1 MLMNAVGIDVSKGK
15 STVAVIQPFGVV
27 IAEPFDVLHTDS
39 GLKELVSF
47 IKSLSGETKVVME
60 YTGTYYEPVANALLN
75 AGIFVSVVNPLLLDD
90 YDTNRVRKVK
100 TDKIDAL
107 KIASYA
113 LDKWIKLRKYEPA
126 ETVRKTLQIM
136 NRQCSKLNKI
146 LVMQKNSLIA
156 LLDCCFPNAN
166 TLFTSPRKESDGHE
180 KWVDFVVKFPHVDSV
195 AKLSLSAFKAKYQ
208 SWCKKEHYNYNESKA
223 EQIHAYARTIV
234 STLPMTD
241 VVKKMVSEAA
251 KLLNST
257 LEALGTLHSE
267 MDTLASQL
275 PEYDTVM
282 NLYGVGKVFCS
293 QLIAEI
299 GDVTKLKSNKSLT
312 ALAGIDPPPNQSG
325 KDDPKS
331 RRISKRGSPALR
343 RTLFLIMT
351 IYLQHQPAD
360 EPIYQFLD
368 KKRAE
373 GKPYKVYMIAAAHKF
388 LRIYYAYPISP
399 IRTQRLDYHPS
410 VPACKS
416 NKSFLNI
423 SLS

>member
-1 MLMNAVGIDVSKGK
+1 MNAVGIDVSKGK

-27 IAEPFDVLHTDS
+27 IAEPFDVFHTDS
-39 GLKELVSF
+39 GLKELVNF

-60 YTGTYYEPVANALLN
+60 YTGTYYEPVANALHN
-75 AGIFVSVVNPLLLDD
+75 AGIFVSVVNPLVIDD

-113 LDKWIKLRKYEPA
+113 LDKWIKLRKYEPS

-136 NRQCSKLNKI
+136 NRQCVKLNKI
-146 LVMQKNSLIA
+146 LVMQKNSFIA

-166 TLFTSPRKESDGHE
+166 TLFTSPRRASDGHE
-180 KWVDFVVKFPHVDSV
+180 KWVDFAVKFPHVDSV
-195 AKLSLSAFKAKYQ
+195 AKLSLSAFKTKYQ
-208 SWCKKEHYNYNESKA
+208 SWCKKERYKYNESKA
-223 EQIHAYARTIV
+223 EQIHAYARTVI

-241 VVKKMVSEAA
+241 AVKKMVSDAA
-251 KLLNST
+251 KHLNST
-257 LEALGTLHSE
+257 LEALETLHSE

-275 PEYDTVM
+275 PEYETVM

-299 GDVTKLKSNKSLT
+299 GDTTRLKSNKSLT

-343 RTLFLIMT
+343 KTLFLIMT
-351 IYLQHQPAD
+351 IYLQRQPAD
-360 EPIYQFLD
+360 EPVYRFLD
-368 KKRAE
+368 KKRTE

-388 LRIYYAYPISP
+388 LRIYYA
-399 IRTQRLDYHPS
+399 RVKEVMTTQ
-410 VPACKS
+410 
-416 NKSFLNI
+416 
-423 SLS
+423 

>member
-1 MLMNAVGIDVSKGK
+1 MRKVWVYRSQILPVGEMIMNAVGIDVSKGK
-15 STVAVIQPFGVV
+15 STVAVIQPFGVIV
-27 IAEPFDVLHTDS
+27 AEPFDVFHTDS
-39 GLKELVSF
+39 GLKKLVSF

-60 YTGTYYEPVANALLN
+60 YTSTYYEPIANALHY
-75 AGIFVSVVNPLLLDD
+75 AGIFVSVVNPLVLND

-100 TDKIDAL
+100 TDKLDAL
-107 KIASYA
+107 KIASYV
-113 LDKWIKLRKYEPA
+113 LDNWIKLRKYEPA

-136 NRQCSKLNKI
+136 NRQCIKLNKI

-166 TLFTSPRKESDGHE
+166 TLFTSPHRVSDGHE
-180 KWVDFVVKFPHVDSV
+180 KWVDFAMKFPHVDSV

-208 SWCKKEHYNYNESKA
+208 SWCKKEHYNYSESKA
-223 EQIHAYARTIV
+223 DQIHAYARTIV
-234 STLPMTD
+234 STLPMTES
-241 VVKKMVSEAA
+241 VRKMVSDAA

-267 MDTLASQL
+267 MDALASQL
-275 PEYDTVM
+275 PEYETVM

-299 GDVTKLKSNKSLT
+299 GDVTRLKSNKSLT

-360 EPIYQFLD
+360 EPVYQFLD

-388 LRIYYAYPISP
+388 LRIYYARAKEVMP
-399 IRTQRLDYHPS
+399 
-410 VPACKS
+410 KE
-416 NKSFLNI
+416 
-423 SLS
+423 